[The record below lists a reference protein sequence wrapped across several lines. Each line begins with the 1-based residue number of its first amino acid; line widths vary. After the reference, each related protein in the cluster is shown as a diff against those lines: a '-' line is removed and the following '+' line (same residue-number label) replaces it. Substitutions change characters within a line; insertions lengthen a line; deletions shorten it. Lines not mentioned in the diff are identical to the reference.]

1 MKIFVLTSRYTAT
14 RDIIGEDFGRQTRL
28 FSSLKKLGN
37 EIDFFVADY
46 RKLENKELKLNGINV
61 KIRAFSIIRFFR
73 FLSEINRSLK
83 AKKYDF
89 LVSSSDPLWGIIG
102 LIFARRRKIIFVYDL
117 HDNYETYATYKL
129 PFFRYIDNYVLRKA
143 DIITTVSFTL
153 KDKIKPIRSKD
164 VFVMQNGVD
173 LKLFRPM
180 NMHISRKKLKLP
192 KDAKIIGYAGSIQ
205 RLQGLNLLIGV
216 FKEIKKQNKNL
227 KLAVAGRFVKGEEK
241 HIDLKQ
247 EGVIYLGSLPQ
258 DKIACFIN
266 ACDVL
271 AVPNP
276 SNDFTKYC
284 FPYKIVEYLACNK
297 PVVATDIGDVGI
309 FLKNHKELLCNENDR
324 KSMKD
329 ALERQ
334 LNSKV
339 KANYRDIA
347 LRNSWDKIAALFGK
361 IMRKKIEKN

>member
-1 MKIFVLTSRYTAT
+1 M
-14 RDIIGEDFGRQTRL
+14 
-28 FSSLKKLGN
+28 
-37 EIDFFVADY
+37 
-46 RKLENKELKLNGINV
+46 
-61 KIRAFSIIRFFR
+61 
-73 FLSEINRSLK
+73 
-83 AKKYDF
+83 
-89 LVSSSDPLWGIIG
+89 
-102 LIFARRRKIIFVYDL
+102 
-117 HDNYETYATYKL
+117 
-129 PFFRYIDNYVLRKA
+129 
-143 DIITTVSFTL
+143 
-153 KDKIKPIRSKD
+153 
-164 VFVMQNGVD
+164 
-173 LKLFRPM
+173 
-180 NMHISRKKLKLP
+180 
-192 KDAKIIGYAGSIQ
+192 
-205 RLQGLNLLIGV
+205 
-216 FKEIKKQNKNL
+216 
-227 KLAVAGRFVKGEEK
+227 
-241 HIDLKQ
+241 
-247 EGVIYLGSLPQ
+247 IYLGSLPQ

-347 LRNSWDKIAALFGK
+347 SRNSWDKIAALFGK
-361 IMRKKIEKN
+361 IMRKKIEKNPLDSQHFVVLRDFNCRI